1 MSDLQRTFAKAKL
14 VGFPSMFPNT
24 FDDGDEEEK
33 LDGFSELPIER
44 PDDDSSSAS
53 SASSTGTIKPTISKN
68 LFVRPN
74 GYVPTPISRNI
85 TKPK

>member
-14 VGFPSMFPNT
+14 DGLPSMLT
-24 FDDGDEEEK
+24 FNAEEDEK

-74 GYVPTPISRNI
+74 GYIPTPFPRNI